1 MRLRIPNWLDPRWH
15 EEYQFSTALA
25 LDAARAALSP
35 SGGRFRSRTSPD
47 GERISEIRRGG
58 LRPGF
63 VRGTAEFSDVVSQRA
78 VKVSI
83 RRPGLAEVMLTLAVI
98 AVVVWPILNVI
109 VVLAT
114 RGVSVAMGWLV
125 FVVVGPVIYAV
136 VAAVNFAQARYD
148 TNALLRLLGEAL
160 ASNPVR
166 QV

>member
-1 MRLRIPNWLDPRWH
+1 MRLRIPSWLDPRWH
-15 EEYQFSTALA
+15 EEYQFSTGLG

-35 SGGRFRSRTSPD
+35 SGGRFRSRTSRD
-47 GERISEIRRGG
+47 GERIRDIRRGG

-63 VRGTAEFSDVVSQRA
+63 VRGTAEFTDVVSQRA

-109 VVLAT
+109 VVLVT
-114 RGVSVAMGWLV
+114 RGVSDAMDWLV
-125 FVVVGPVIYAV
+125 FVVVGPVIYAA

-160 ASNPVR
+160 AANPVR
-166 QV
+166 QA

>member
-1 MRLRIPNWLDPRWH
+1 M
-15 EEYQFSTALA
+15 
-25 LDAARAALSP
+25 
-35 SGGRFRSRTSPD
+35 
-47 GERISEIRRGG
+47 
-58 LRPGF
+58 RPGF

-83 RRPGLAEVMLTLAVI
+83 RRPGVAEVMLTLAVI

-114 RGVSVAMGWLV
+114 RGVSDAMGWLV
-125 FVVVGPVIYAV
+125 FVVVGPVIYAA

-160 ASNPVR
+160 AANPVR
-166 QV
+166 QA